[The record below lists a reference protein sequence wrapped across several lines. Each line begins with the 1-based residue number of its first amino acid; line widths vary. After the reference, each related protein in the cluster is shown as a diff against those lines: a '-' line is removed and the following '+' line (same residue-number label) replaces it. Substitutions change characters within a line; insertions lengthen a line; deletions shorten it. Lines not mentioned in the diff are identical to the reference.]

1 MNDHLIAFAVITPLV
16 AGAVLT
22 LKIIADTYLKR
33 KIINT
38 NAPESLAD
46 AVLGASKSKNA
57 DSALKWGLVVVGLGI
72 SMIFIEIFPTAKST
86 SLSIGI
92 MFLGAGAGLL
102 AYYFIT
108 GSDLF
113 KTTLDNND
121 PNAE

>member
-1 MNDHLIAFAVITPLV
+1 MNDHLIALAVMVPLV

-33 KIINT
+33 KIINS
-38 NAPESLAD
+38 NSPESLAD

-72 SMIFIEIFPTAKST
+72 SQIFIELFPASKFT
-86 SLSIGI
+86 SLSIGF

-102 AYYFIT
+102 TYYFIT
-108 GSDLF
+108 GYDLF
-113 KTTLDNND
+113 KTTSDNND
-121 PNAE
+121 PTEE